1 MQIEKI
7 CEVRYKKEGITLI
20 ALVITIIVLL
30 ILAGVSISML
40 IGQNGILTQ
49 VKNAKNSTEQSGAK
63 EKVELA
69 VIGAIGQSQ
78 DGKVTIDNLKTEISN
93 YGGSLEKNEFPT
105 LANIDNNKFLVKSDG
120 SVLRYK
126 EMSEI
131 TGQETENTSTKDS
144 LGNYIV
150 VPSGFKIINSTE
162 NVSDGI
168 VIEDVS
174 HEATAESQ
182 FVWIPVGEVITG
194 IKDGVKNT
202 ETIELKRYVFN
213 TDGTINIELSKIEPG
228 EQLKTSSSSSYYFT
242 EELKDSTT
250 PNTHAK
256 DIETFKSNATNNHG
270 YYIGRY
276 EARKDGEQLTVKA
289 NDTVY
294 NNIIQPEAAILSRE
308 MYSDS
313 NFKSDLVNSYAWDT
327 TVLFLQKFD
336 NRTNKESLKPYVMQN
351 SLNDSLASQGTNN
364 LTDTSKKDVIC
375 NVWDMASN
383 CAEWT
388 TETCSE
394 TNLYCTA
401 RGGICNN
408 SGYCTGLRD
417 YHSTRYIASNFSFR
431 LLLYI

>member
-1 MQIEKI
+1 M
-7 CEVRYKKEGITLI
+7 RKKLRINRGITLI

-40 IGQNGILTQ
+40 TGQNGILTQ

-63 EKVELA
+63 EKLELA

-213 TDGTINIELSKIEPG
+213 TDGSINIELSKIEPG
-228 EQLKTSSSSSYYFT
+228 QQLKTSSSSSYYFT

-256 DIETFKSNATNNHG
+256 DIEIFKLNATNNHG

-276 EARKDGEQLTVKA
+276 EARKNGEQLTVKA

-294 NNIIQPEAAILSRE
+294 NNTTQPEAAILSRE

-351 SLNDSLASQGTNN
+351 SLNNSLASQGTNN

-417 YHSTRYIASNFSFR
+417 YHSTRYIDSNFSFR